1 MAANSISQIVA
12 TIPGAPQL
20 KRALVNLF
28 GSTLSRH
35 RYYTITIS
43 PTIINAGTCSEQT
56 FTCTGV
62 NAGDVIV
69 VNKPTQQ
76 AGLGVC
82 ACRASAANQI
92 AITFV
97 NPTAGNV
104 TPTASQVYK
113 VMAYTPTDLTA

>member
-20 KRALVNLF
+20 RRALTNLF
-28 GSTLSRH
+28 GSALSRH

-43 PTIINAGTCSEQT
+43 PTIINTITCSEQT

-62 NAGDVIV
+62 KVGDVIV

-76 AGLGVC
+76 AGLGIC

-92 AITFV
+92 AITFI
-97 NPTAGNV
+97 NPTAGNI
-104 TPTASQVYK
+104 TPTASEVYK
-113 VMAYTPTDLTA
+113 VLAFTPTDLTA

>member
-20 KRALVNLF
+20 RRALTNLF
-28 GSTLSRH
+28 GSTLTRH
-35 RYYTITIS
+35 RNYAITIS
-43 PTIINAGTCSEQT
+43 PTIINTITCSEQT

-62 NAGDVIV
+62 KVGDIIV

-76 AGLGVC
+76 AGLGIC

-92 AITFV
+92 AITFI
-97 NPTAGNV
+97 NPTAGNI
-104 TPTASQVYK
+104 TPTASEIYK
-113 VMAYTPTDLTA
+113 VLAYTPTELTA